1 MSGSTRY
8 CRSGTWR
15 SGTRRCRWIRWGT
28 WQCRWI
34 RRTWGTWRRCW
45 IRSSGTVIERRH
57 PDSLGRSFCFLAAL
71 RCLWFFLWRVF
82 FISILRILLVLL
94 RAFGL
99 KLPGNRQNRGHQKS
113 RFTNPGSLGVRRWRR
128 RCRRCCLRGRSTLRC
143 CRCGRTPQPSHQRL
157 RTML

>member
-1 MSGSTRY
+1 MGARGTAGAAPGDRALGGAAGFDGALGSAAGFVGHGALGGAAGFGARAP
-8 CRSGTWR
+8 SSKGGTLTAWADP
-15 SGTRRCRWIRWGT
+15 SA
-28 WQCRWI
+28 
-34 RRTWGTWRRCW
+34 
-45 IRSSGTVIERRH
+45 
-57 PDSLGRSFCFLAAL
+57 SLLPCVACGFSYGE
-71 RCLWFFLWRVF
+71 F

-113 RFTNPGSLGVRRWRR
+113 RFTNPGSLEVRRWRR

-143 CRCGRTPQPSHQRL
+143 CRCDRTPQPSHQRL